1 MHNFARHSLSTM
13 AIFTMLAASCSTTA
27 ERRLS
32 VIETQVRA
40 AESLGDEIQ
49 TWSEGVGSVP
59 PSGSSQTVVAFQE
72 RATEL
77 RDSLEDV
84 DATDTDMNPLDDLD
98 RALRDLAAFE
108 ARTDETVSPDARRQL
123 IDRFSDLGERLAA
136 AASAA
141 RYALL

>member
-1 MHNFARHSLSTM
+1 MYKFTRYSLPTM
-13 AIFTMLAASCSTTA
+13 AVFTLLAASCSTTA

-32 VIETQVRA
+32 VIESQVRA

-49 TWSEGVGSVP
+49 TWSEGVGPIP
-59 PSGSSQTVVAFQE
+59 PSGSSQTVAAFQE

-77 RDSLEDV
+77 RSSLEDV
-84 DATDTDMNPLDDLD
+84 DATDTEIESLDDLD
-98 RALRDLAAFE
+98 HALRDLTAFE
-108 ARTDETVSPDARRQL
+108 ARTDETVSPDARRQM
-123 IDRFSDLGERLAA
+123 IDRFSDLGERLAS